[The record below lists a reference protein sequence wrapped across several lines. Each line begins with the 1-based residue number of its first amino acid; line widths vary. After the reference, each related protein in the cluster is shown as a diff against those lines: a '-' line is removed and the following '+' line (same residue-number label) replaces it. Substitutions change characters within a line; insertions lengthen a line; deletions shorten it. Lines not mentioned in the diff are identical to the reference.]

1 MRKAIT
7 VFQVVPRE
15 PARMRNPMRFEIS
28 VRARST
34 SPAQSATLTSIVVS
48 SVSSGITLSQ
58 IACRLSAIPDP
69 HN

>member
-1 MRKAIT
+1 
-7 VFQVVPRE
+7 
-15 PARMRNPMRFEIS
+15 MRNPMRFEIS